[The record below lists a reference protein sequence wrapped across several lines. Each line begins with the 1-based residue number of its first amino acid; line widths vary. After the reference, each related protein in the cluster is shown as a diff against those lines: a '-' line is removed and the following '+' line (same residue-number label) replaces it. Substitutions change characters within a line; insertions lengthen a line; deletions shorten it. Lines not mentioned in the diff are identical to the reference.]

1 VSPSSKKRRRDDLP
15 RRVGEVLGPALDRI
29 ATSDQARAYS
39 AWARAVGERVAAST
53 SPKAFGRGRLTVMC
67 DSSVWANE
75 LLYLGPQILRR
86 MDEVLPGHPVE
97 RFRFVV
103 GNTGASEPVE
113 APCGQESAAR
123 PAKKVCRD
131 GTPAPGA
138 YEEARAEVEG
148 VRDERLRAAIEAA
161 LRRSSEEPFAAP
173 GDDDPSG

>member
-1 VSPSSKKRRRDDLP
+1 MSPSSRKRRRDDLP
-15 RRVGEVLGPALDRI
+15 RPLGEVLGPALDRI

-53 SPKAFGRGRLTVMC
+53 SPKAFGHGRLTVMC

-75 LLYLGPQILRR
+75 LMYLGPQILRR
-86 MDEVLPGHPVE
+86 MDEVMPGHPVE

-103 GNTGASEPVE
+103 GSTGARE
-113 APCGQESAAR
+113 AGEALPGQESAAR
-123 PAKKVCRD
+123 PAKKSCRE

-138 YEEARAEVEG
+138 YEAAQAEVEG

-161 LRRSSEEPFAAP
+161 LRRSSEEPLATP